1 MLRALKR
8 HGLLRGKK
16 LGIDASTLEAN
27 ASMRTLEQRLSGE
40 SYMEYVRALAAEAG
54 VDAEDEAAVRR
65 FDRKRKD
72 KRLSNNRTGIRPE
85 WHNPHDAEAKIGKTK
100 QGTTKLIYKVEHVVD
115 LETGAI
121 VDADVLPGNQGD
133 TADLS
138 RRVENIQERMRAAIG
153 EQTGEGEQITIES
166 ITADKGYYDTEQ
178 LRRLQESGIETV
190 VPDRIENRNPGRL
203 IEAQRAAVIAARRAV
218 ETKDGRVL
226 MRRRAEYVERS
237 FAHVLDSGG
246 ARKTTLRAQRNVRK
260 RYLIQ
265 ALSCNLSLLLR
276 TLMGI
281 GTVKQAL
288 AARLDAL
295 ELALIHLLQTLIE
308 ASLRPVAIRS
318 LPQTCFLQKAAS
330 PSCLRLAA

>member
-16 LGIDASTLEAN
+16 LGIDASKLEAN

-40 SYMEYVRALAAEAG
+40 SYTAYVRALAAEAG

-65 FDRKRKD
+65 FDRRRKD
-72 KRLSNNRTGIRPE
+72 KKLSNDE
-85 WHNPHDAEAKIGKTK
+85 WHNPHDPDAKIGKTK
-100 QGTTKLIYKVEHVVD
+100 QGTTKLMYKVEHTLD

-178 LRRLQESGIETV
+178 LRRLQASGIETV

-203 IEAQRAAVIAARRAV
+203 SEAQRAAVIAARRAV
-218 ETKDGRVL
+218 ETKDGKVL

-237 FAHVLDSGG
+237 FAYVLDSGG
-246 ARKTTLRAQRNVRK
+246 ARKTTLRAQRHVRK
-260 RYLIQ
+260 RNLIQ

-295 ELALIHLLQTLIE
+295 ELALIHLLQTLTE

>member
-1 MLRALKR
+1 
-8 HGLLRGKK
+8 
-16 LGIDASTLEAN
+16 
-27 ASMRTLEQRLSGE
+27 MRTLEQRLSGE
-40 SYMEYVRALAAEAG
+40 SYTAYVRALAAEAG

-65 FDRKRKD
+65 FDRRRKD
-72 KRLSNNRTGIRPE
+72 KKLSNDE
-85 WHNPHDAEAKIGKTK
+85 WHNPHDPDAKIGKTK
-100 QGTTKLIYKVEHVVD
+100 QGTTKLMYKVEHTLD

-178 LRRLQESGIETV
+178 LRRLQASGIETV

-203 IEAQRAAVIAARRAV
+203 SEAQRAAVIAARRAV

-260 RYLIQ
+260 RNLIQ

-295 ELALIHLLQTLIE
+295 ELALIHLLQTLTE

>member
-190 VPDRIENRNPGRL
+190 VPDRIGNRNLGRL
-203 IEAQRAAVIAARRAV
+203 SEAQRAAVIAARRAARGG
-218 ETKDGRVL
+218 TAL
-226 MRRRAEYVERS
+226 MKRRAEYVERS
-237 FAHVLDSGG
+237 FAHVLESGG
-246 ARKTTLRAQRNVRK
+246 ARKTTLRREPNVRK

-265 ALSCNLSLLLR
+265 AMSCNLSLLMR
-276 TLMGI
+276 TLTGI

-288 AARLDAL
+288 AATLEAL
-295 ELALIHLLQTLIE
+295 IFALIHLLKTLTE
-308 ASLRPVAIRS
+308 GSLRPVAIRS
-318 LPQTCFLQKAAS
+318 LRQACFLQQARA
-330 PSCLRLAA
+330 